1 MTSNLLGTDLQTV
14 AGRVLTDSEG
24 PVYVVNPSEQTIE
37 ELIDAADAA
46 DGDAQLR
53 MLADRGSLRAVMED
67 FLVASQTADLI
78 DNGGLAVRT
87 ATDLPP
93 TQFIVTPDR
102 TIALVPAGDMV
113 AGIGTTESDV
123 VSSIADLTT
132 ASWETAEQFSPRSPA
147 ISAVRESLAT
157 DVGDGVEDDFD
168 EMLASME
175 TARGDGDDLD
185 EVTVSLLAA
194 ARNGVL
200 LYDISKWGED
210 VGVASKATFSRTKT
224 TLEERGL
231 IETEKVPIDVGR
243 PRLRL
248 QLADDRLRNADP
260 DELVSVAQSALAS

>member
-14 AGRVLTDSEG
+14 AGRVLADADG
-24 PVYVVNPSEQTIE
+24 PVYAVNPSERTIE
-37 ELIDAADAA
+37 ELIDATDAA

-67 FLVASQTADLI
+67 FLVASETADLI
-78 DNGGLAVRT
+78 TAGSLAIRT

-93 TQFIVTPDR
+93 TQFLVTPER
-102 TIALVPAGDMV
+102 TIALVPAGDIV
-113 AGIGTTESDV
+113 AGIGTTDADV
-123 VSSIADLTT
+123 ATSISELTT
-132 ASWETAEQFSPRSPA
+132 TSWDGAEEFSPRSPA
-147 ISAVRESLAT
+147 ISNVRDTLAT

-248 QLADDRLRNADP
+248 KLADDRLRSADP

>member
-14 AGRVLTDSEG
+14 AGRVLADATG
-24 PVYVVNPSEQTIE
+24 PVYAVNPGEQTIE
-37 ELIDAADAA
+37 DLIETAESTEAP
-46 DGDAQLR
+46 AQLR
-53 MLADRGSLRAVMED
+53 LLADRGELRSVMED
-67 FLVASQTADLI
+67 FLIASAAADLVDTDI
-78 DNGGLAVRT
+78 LAMRT
-87 ATDLPP
+87 AADLPR
-93 TQFIVTPDR
+93 TQFLVTADR
-102 TIALVPAGDMV
+102 TIALVTAGDTV
-113 AGIGTTESDV
+113 AGIAATDADV
-123 VSSIADLTT
+123 VTPVHDATVTAWDAAESFSS
-132 ASWETAEQFSPRSPA
+132 RSPA
-147 ISAVRESLAT
+147 FSQVRESLAAN
-157 DVGDGVEDDFD
+157 VGEAVEEDFD

-224 TLEERGL
+224 DLEERGL

-248 QLADDRLRNADP
+248 QLADDRLRTADP
-260 DELVSVAQSALAS
+260 EELVSVAQSTLAS

>member
-14 AGRVLTDSEG
+14 AGRVLRDTDG
-24 PVYVVNPSEQTIE
+24 PVYAVNPSETTIE
-37 ELIDAADAA
+37 ELIEAAEAA
-46 DGDAQLR
+46 GPSSSLR
-53 MLADRGSLRAVMED
+53 VLADRAELRAVMED
-67 FLVASQTADLI
+67 FLVASAATDLITEETLALRTTADLP
-78 DNGGLAVRT
+78 R
-87 ATDLPP
+87 
-93 TQFIVTPDR
+93 TQFLVTGEK
-102 TIALVPAGDMV
+102 TVALVTTGDMV
-113 AGIGTTESDV
+113 AGIETTDTTVVDQVGDVTATAWENAES
-123 VSSIADLTT
+123 
-132 ASWETAEQFSPRSPA
+132 FSPRSPA
-147 ISAVRESLAT
+147 ITQVRETLASE
-157 DVGDGVEDDFD
+157 VGDAVEADF
-168 EMLASME
+168 ERMLASME

-224 TLEERGL
+224 DLEERGL

-248 QLADDRLRNADP
+248 KLADERLRSADP

>member
-14 AGRVLTDSEG
+14 VNRVLDDADG
-24 PVYVVNPSEQTIE
+24 PVYAVNPSQSTIE
-37 ELIDAADAA
+37 TLIDVTDAA
-46 DGDAQLR
+46 ETDVTIR
-53 MLADRGSLRAVMED
+53 ILADRGDLRAVMED
-67 FLVASQTADLI
+67 FLVASAAADLV
-78 DNGGLAVRT
+78 GAEKLELRT
-87 ATDLPP
+87 TVDLPRTEFLVSEDRAVP
-93 TQFIVTPDR
+93 LVT
-102 TIALVPAGDMV
+102 AGDIV
-113 AGIGTTESDV
+113 AGIQGTDDDAV
-123 VSSIADLTT
+123 T
-132 ASWETAEQFSPRSPA
+132 AIVDMTHTAWENAEPFSPRSPP
-147 ISAVRESLAT
+147 ITDVRQTLAA
-157 DVGDGVEDDFD
+157 DVGDEVEADFD
-168 EMLASME
+168 RMLSSMD

-224 TLEERGL
+224 DLEERGL

-248 QLADDRLRNADP
+248 KLADERLRSADA

>member
-14 AGRVLTDSEG
+14 AGRVLADADG
-24 PVYVVNPSEQTIE
+24 PVFAVSPSEQTIE
-37 ELIDAADAA
+37 GLIETAEATDDAT
-46 DGDAQLR
+46 QLR
-53 MLADRGSLRAVMED
+53 LLADRGELRSVMED
-67 FLVASQTADLI
+67 FLVASAAADLVAA
-78 DNGGLAVRT
+78 DALAMRT
-87 ATDLPP
+87 AVDLPR
-93 TQFIVTPDR
+93 TQFLVTEDR
-102 TIALVPAGDMV
+102 TIALVTAGDTV
-113 AGIGTTESDV
+113 AGIASTDADV
-123 VSSIADLTT
+123 VDPVYDATATTWAD
-132 ASWETAEQFSPRSPA
+132 AEPFSPRSPA
-147 ISAVRESLAT
+147 ITDVRETLAT
-157 DVGDGVEDDFD
+157 DVGEAVEGDFD

-224 TLEERGL
+224 DLEERGL

-248 QLADDRLRNADP
+248 RLADERLRTADP
-260 DELVSVAQSALAS
+260 EELVSVAQSALAS